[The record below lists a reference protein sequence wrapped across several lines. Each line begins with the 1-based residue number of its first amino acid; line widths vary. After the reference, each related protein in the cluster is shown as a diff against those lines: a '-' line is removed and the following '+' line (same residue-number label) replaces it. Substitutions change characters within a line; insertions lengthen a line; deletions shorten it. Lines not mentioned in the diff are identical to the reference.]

1 MVLGRHEYDYL
12 FLDGYGSDFCDRWIN
27 IQKTQTSFCGCVVMD
42 NNIAIKV
49 QGLTKIY
56 HLYDKPQ
63 DRLKEALNPF
73 NKSYHHDFYA
83 MDDVSIE
90 IKKGETVG
98 IIGKNGAGKS
108 TLLKM
113 ITGVLTPTAGT
124 IQTNGTIASLLE
136 LGAGFNPDM
145 TGLENIYLNGTLM
158 GFSKEEMDTRVD
170 AILEF
175 ADIGEFIYQP
185 VKMYSSGMFARLA
198 FSVSINVEPDILIV
212 DEALSVGDMAF
223 QMKCFKKFQEF
234 QEQGRTILFVT
245 HALDTVIRYC
255 SRGIVID
262 GGQKVFEGTSK
273 AAVDAF
279 KKVLSGDF
287 YEKEKP
293 EKEETSHTMDETQD
307 IKESFEK
314 HQELD
319 MYGNGKATII
329 DYGIIDENGKPSAF
343 IDYNSEFKIVM
354 KVKFSEAMI
363 EPLFA
368 FTLKDSKG
376 LEITGTNTN
385 MKYITTG
392 TYEKNQIVTVT
403 FTQKANLQLGS
414 YALSLGC
421 VNLDETGIEVY
432 SRIYDALLFNIIGS
446 TQMVGFYDLESE
458 ICLETSNNT

>member
-1 MVLGRHEYDYL
+1 
-12 FLDGYGSDFCDRWIN
+12 
-27 IQKTQTSFCGCVVMD
+27 MD

-113 ITGVLTPTAGT
+113 ITGVLTPTSGHIET
-124 IQTNGTIASLLE
+124 HGTIASLLE

-145 TGLENIYLNGTLM
+145 TGLENIFLNGTLM
-158 GFSKEEMDTRVD
+158 GFTQEEMETRVD

-175 ADIGEFIYQP
+175 ADIGEFIHQP

-223 QMKCFKKFQEF
+223 QMKCFKKFQDF
-234 QEQGRTILFVT
+234 QAQGRTILFVT

-255 SRGIVID
+255 NRGIVID
-262 GGQKVFEGTSK
+262 GGHNVFEGSSK

-287 YEKEKP
+287 HEKEMQ
-293 EKEETSHTMDETQD
+293 EKEEETTHIIDEKQLL
-307 IKESFEK
+307 KESFDR

-329 DYGIIDENGKPSAF
+329 DYGIIDEKGKPSAI

-354 KVKFSEAMI
+354 KVKFSEAIM
-363 EPLFA
+363 EPIFA
-368 FTLKDSKG
+368 FTIKDSKG
-376 LEITGTNTN
+376 LEITGTNSS
-385 MKYITTG
+385 MKYVTTS
-392 TYEKNQIVTVT
+392 TYEEGQILTVT
-403 FTQKANLQLGS
+403 FTQKANLQLGK

-421 VNLDETGIEVY
+421 VAVNETGIEVY
-432 SRIYDALLFNIIGS
+432 SRIYDAVLFDIIGS
-446 TQMVGFYDLESE
+446 AQMVGFYDLGSE
-458 ICLETSNNT
+458 IGIEV

>member
-1 MVLGRHEYDYL
+1 MND
-12 FLDGYGSDFCDRWIN
+12 D
-27 IQKTQTSFCGCVVMD
+27 
-42 NNIAIKV
+42 IAIKV

-63 DRLKEALNPF
+63 DRLIEALNPF
-73 NKSYHHDFYA
+73 RKSYHHDYYA
-83 MDDVSIE
+83 MDNVNFE

-98 IIGKNGAGKS
+98 IIGRNGAGKS

-113 ITGVLTPTAGT
+113 ITGVLTPTSGHIET
-124 IQTNGTIASLLE
+124 HGTIASLLE
-136 LGAGFNPDM
+136 LGAGFNPEM
-145 TGLENIYLNGTLM
+145 TGLENIFLNGTLM
-158 GFSKEEMDTRVD
+158 GFTREEMEPKVD

-223 QMKCFKKFQEF
+223 QMKCFKKFQDF

-262 GGQKVFEGTSK
+262 AGHKVFEGTSK
-273 AAVDAF
+273 ASVDTF

-287 YEKEKP
+287 YQKEKDTQA
-293 EKEETSHTMDETQD
+293 KTALIVDETKLL
-307 IKESFEK
+307 KESYEK
-314 HQELD
+314 HQEID

-329 DYGIIDENGKPSAF
+329 DYGILDEKGNPSAI
-343 IDYNSEFKIVM
+343 IDYNSEFTIVM
-354 KVKFSEAMI
+354 KVKVSENI
-363 EPLFA
+363 SEPIFA
-368 FTLKDSKG
+368 FTLKDSRG

-385 MKYITTG
+385 MKYITTN
-392 TYEKNQIVTVT
+392 TYEKDQILTVT

-432 SRIYDALLFNIIGS
+432 NRIYDALLFNIIGS
-446 TQMVGFYDLESE
+446 TQMVGFFDLQSE
-458 ICLETSNNT
+458 IAIKEVI

>member
-1 MVLGRHEYDYL
+1 M
-12 FLDGYGSDFCDRWIN
+12 
-27 IQKTQTSFCGCVVMD
+27 K
-42 NNIAIKV
+42 NNDIAIKI

-63 DRLKEALNPF
+63 DRLKEALHPF
-73 NKSYHHDFYA
+73 KKSYHHDFYA
-83 MDDVSIE
+83 MDNVSFE
-90 IKKGETVG
+90 IKKGDTVG

-113 ITGVLTPTAGT
+113 ITGVLTPTSGHIET
-124 IQTNGTIASLLE
+124 HGTIASLLE
-136 LGAGFNPDM
+136 LGAGFNPEM
-145 TGLENIYLNGTLM
+145 TGLENIFLNGTLM
-158 GFSKEEMDTRVD
+158 GFTKEQMEVKLD
-170 AILEF
+170 AILDF

-234 QEQGRTILFVT
+234 QNQGRTILFVT

-255 SRGIVID
+255 TSGIVID
-262 GGQKVFEGTSK
+262 GGHKVFEGSSK
-273 AAVDAF
+273 NAVDAF

-287 YEKEKP
+287 YEKKETEEKNIDHTN
-293 EKEETSHTMDETQD
+293 EVKLLKEHFKTHND
-307 IKESFEK
+307 
-314 HQELD
+314 LD
-319 MYGNGKATII
+319 VYGNGRATII
-329 DYGIIDENGKPSAF
+329 DYAIMDEKDRLSAI
-343 IDYNSEFKIVM
+343 IDYNSEFKIIM
-354 KVKFSEAMI
+354 KVKFSETIA
-363 EPLFA
+363 EPIFA
-368 FTLKDSKG
+368 FTLKDAKG

-385 MKYITTG
+385 MKYITTD
-392 TYEKNQIVTVT
+392 TFQKDQIVTVS

-432 SRIYDALLFNIIGS
+432 SRIYDALLFDVIGS
-446 TQMVGFYDLESE
+446 TQMVGFFDLQSK
-458 ICLETSNNT
+458 ISLETSNNN

>member
-1 MVLGRHEYDYL
+1 MND
-12 FLDGYGSDFCDRWIN
+12 
-27 IQKTQTSFCGCVVMD
+27 
-42 NNIAIKV
+42 NIAIKV

-56 HLYDKPQ
+56 HLYDRPQ

-73 NKSYHHDFYA
+73 RKSYHHDYYA
-83 MDDVSIE
+83 MDCVDFE

-113 ITGVLTPTAGT
+113 ITGVLTPTSGHIET
-124 IQTNGTIASLLE
+124 HGTIASLLE
-136 LGAGFNPDM
+136 LGAGFNPEM
-145 TGLENIYLNGTLM
+145 TGLENIFLNGTLM
-158 GFSKEEMDTRVD
+158 GFTREEMEPKVE

-223 QMKCFKKFQEF
+223 QMKCFKKFQDF

-262 GGQKVFEGTSK
+262 AGRKAFEGTSK
-273 AAVDAF
+273 ASVDAF

-287 YEKEKP
+287 Y
-293 EKEETSHTMDETQD
+293 KEENEIQEIAIPLVDETKLL
-307 IKESFEK
+307 KESFEI

-329 DYGIIDENGKPSAF
+329 DYGIIDEKGKPSAI
-343 IDYNSEFKIVM
+343 IDYNSEFKIIM
-354 KVKFSEAMI
+354 KVKFSENI
-363 EPLFA
+363 SEPLFA

-392 TYEKNQIVTVT
+392 SYKKGQIITVT

-421 VNLDETGIEVY
+421 VNLDESGVEVY
-432 SRIYDALLFNIIGS
+432 SRIYDALLFNVIGS
-446 TQMVGFYDLESE
+446 TQMVGFFDLESE
-458 ICLETSNNT
+458 VSLEISNNN